1 MSSLKSII
9 SSFHLQDNLNPKVWY
24 LPNEKYM
31 GDPDGQG
38 FVMRPKVRLRL
49 LEIANIFIEFIGV
62 DIVVSDV
69 VMTGSLA
76 NYNWSKYSDADVHI
90 LVDLSQFD
98 KDEVPLYQELFK
110 IKKTLFNNTHNIK
123 VRGYDVEMYIE
134 DSSVPRYSEGTYS
147 IMFDEWVSIPK
158 KDSINIDKDLLRKK
172 AQSWMDQID
181 MVISQ
186 TEKQDIEGAR
196 KLLKVLDEKL
206 KKYRT
211 EGLRKGGEQ
220 SYENLVFKILRRNGY
235 LGKMKDYETEFIDK
249 KLSVEQ
255 TEE

>member
-1 MSSLKSII
+1 MAIDKEII
-9 SSFHLQDNLNPKVWY
+9 NSFEPKDKLNPKIWY
-24 LPNEKYM
+24 T
-31 GDPDGQG
+31 
-38 FVMRPKVRLRL
+38 PKGEDIPKLQPEVRTAL
-49 LEIANIFIEFIGV
+49 LKSAQLFIEYVKV
-62 DIVVSDV
+62 DFFFSDII
-69 VMTGSLA
+69 MPGSLA

-158 KDSINIDKDLLRKK
+158 KDSIKIDKDLLRKK

-186 TEKQDIEGAR
+186 TEKQDIEGAK

>member
-1 MSSLKSII
+1 MAIDKEII
-9 SSFHLQDNLNPKVWY
+9 NSFEPKDKLNPKIWY
-24 LPNEKYM
+24 T
-31 GDPDGQG
+31 
-38 FVMRPKVRLRL
+38 PKGEDTPKLQPEVRTAL
-49 LEIANIFIEFIGV
+49 LKSTQLFIEYVKV
-62 DIVVSDV
+62 DFFFSDII
-69 VMTGSLA
+69 MPGSLA

-90 LVDLSQFD
+90 IVNLDQFE
-98 KDEVPLYQELFK
+98 KDEIPLYQELFK

-134 DSSVPRYSEGTYS
+134 DSSVQRYSEGTYS
-147 IMFDEWVSIPK
+147 IMFDEWVSVPK
-158 KDSINIDKDLLRKK
+158 KEEFKIDKEVLKNK
-172 AQSWMDQID
+172 TKNWMDQID
-181 MVISQ
+181 LVISQ
-186 TEKQDIEGAR
+186 TKKEDVEGIR
-196 KLLKVLDEKL
+196 DLFKKIDDKL

-235 LGKMKDYETEFIDK
+235 LGKMKDYETKFVDK